1 MRRHLALAD
10 VLALHAYMMRA
21 TGWQPAP
28 LRGGGEE
35 LLESA
40 VMRPRMAEHYAGA
53 DLIRQAAL
61 LAVGISQAQAFVDGN
76 KRTAYI
82 AALTF
87 LRANGHRVRLDD
99 GGLALAREL
108 ERVAER
114 TDSMEAATDRFEAW
128 LRAQPTE

>member
-1 MRRHLALAD
+1 VTRHLALAD

-40 VMRPRMAEHYAGA
+40 AMRPSMAEHHAGA
-53 DLIRQAAL
+53 DLLRQAAV
-61 LAVGISQAQAFVDGN
+61 LALGISQAGAFVHGN

-82 AALTF
+82 AGLTF
-87 LRANGHRVRLDD
+87 LRANGRRIKLDND
-99 GGLALAREL
+99 GLALAREL
-108 ERVAER
+108 ERVSER
-114 TDSMEAATDRFEAW
+114 TDSLEAATDRFEAW